1 MEINELRSAV
11 TVLSFLIFIGIIWW
25 AYSDRRRQSYDQAA
39 RIPLDDDELLSPCEN
54 LPKTQVLRRQR
65 EKQEKGTS

>member
-25 AYSDRRRQSYDQAA
+25 AYSDRRRQSYEQAA
-39 RIPLDDDELLSPCEN
+39 RIPLDDDELLSSCES
-54 LPKTQVLRRQR
+54 LPKTKVLHRQS
-65 EKQEKGTS
+65 EKQQKGTS

>member
-25 AYSDRRRQSYDQAA
+25 AYSDRRRQSYEQAA
-39 RIPLDDDELLSPCEN
+39 RIPLDDDELSSPCET
-54 LPKTQVLRRQR
+54 LPKPQVLHRQR
-65 EKQEKGTS
+65 EKQQKGTS